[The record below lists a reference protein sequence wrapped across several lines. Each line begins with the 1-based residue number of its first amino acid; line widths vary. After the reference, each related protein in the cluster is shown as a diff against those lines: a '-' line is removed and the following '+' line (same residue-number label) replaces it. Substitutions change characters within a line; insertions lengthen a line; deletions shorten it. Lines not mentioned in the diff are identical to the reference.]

1 MLISLRGCRFRTQ
14 QIYPEKII
22 KMNMHVLSNDESF
35 RKMMTQMSKRR
46 LVHRASNFMF
56 KEHLFISLV
65 YIDYKLV
72 NYLEE
77 RYPSFVIKDYDD
89 KESMSISVASFL
101 FKLNCRELRTL
112 YLKFATKKDAIDDLM
127 VYKNKDRCRFIARCW
142 KWEVSHVELIDMVI
156 AN

>member
-1 MLISLRGCRFRTQ
+1 
-14 QIYPEKII
+14 
-22 KMNMHVLSNDESF
+22 MNMHVLSNDESF

-77 RYPSFVIKDYDD
+77 RYPSFVINDYDD

-112 YLKFATKKDAIDDLM
+112 YLKFSTKKDAIDDLM

-142 KWEVSHVELIDMVI
+142 KWEVSHVELIDMII

>member
-1 MLISLRGCRFRTQ
+1 
-14 QIYPEKII
+14 
-22 KMNMHVLSNDESF
+22 MHVLSNDESF

-77 RYPSFVIKDYDD
+77 RYPSFVINDYDD

-112 YLKFATKKDAIDDLM
+112 YLKFSTKKDAIDDLM

-142 KWEVSHVELIDMVI
+142 KWEVSHVELIDMII

>member
-1 MLISLRGCRFRTQ
+1 
-14 QIYPEKII
+14 
-22 KMNMHVLSNDESF
+22 MNMHVLSNDEAF

-46 LVHRASNFMF
+46 LVRRASNFMF

-77 RYPSFVIKDYDD
+77 RYPSFVITDYDD

-142 KWEVSHVELIDMVI
+142 KWEVSHVELIDMII

>member
-1 MLISLRGCRFRTQ
+1 
-14 QIYPEKII
+14 
-22 KMNMHVLSNDESF
+22 MNMHVLSNDESF

-46 LVHRASNFMF
+46 LVRRASNFMF

-77 RYPSFVIKDYDD
+77 RYPSFVINDYDD

-142 KWEVSHVELIDMVI
+142 KWEVSHVELIDMII

>member
-1 MLISLRGCRFRTQ
+1 
-14 QIYPEKII
+14 
-22 KMNMHVLSNDESF
+22 MHVLSNDESF

-142 KWEVSHVELIDMVI
+142 KWEVSHVELIDMII

>member
-142 KWEVSHVELIDMVI
+142 KWEVSHVELIDMII

>member
-1 MLISLRGCRFRTQ
+1 
-14 QIYPEKII
+14 
-22 KMNMHVLSNDESF
+22 MHVLSNDESF

>member
-1 MLISLRGCRFRTQ
+1 
-14 QIYPEKII
+14 
-22 KMNMHVLSNDESF
+22 MHVLSNDESF

-77 RYPSFVIKDYDD
+77 RYPSFVITDYDD

-142 KWEVSHVELIDMVI
+142 KWEVSHVELIDMII

>member
-77 RYPSFVIKDYDD
+77 RYPSFVITDYDD

-142 KWEVSHVELIDMVI
+142 KWEVSHVELIDMII

>member
-1 MLISLRGCRFRTQ
+1 
-14 QIYPEKII
+14 
-22 KMNMHVLSNDESF
+22 MNMHVLSNDESF

-77 RYPSFVIKDYDD
+77 RYPSFVITDYDD

-142 KWEVSHVELIDMVI
+142 KWEVSHVELIDMII

>member
-1 MLISLRGCRFRTQ
+1 
-14 QIYPEKII
+14 
-22 KMNMHVLSNDESF
+22 MNMHVLSNDESF

-77 RYPSFVIKDYDD
+77 RYPSFVITDYDD

>member
-1 MLISLRGCRFRTQ
+1 
-14 QIYPEKII
+14 
-22 KMNMHVLSNDESF
+22 MHVLSNDESF

-46 LVHRASNFMF
+46 LVRRASNFMF

-77 RYPSFVIKDYDD
+77 RYPSFVITDYDD

-142 KWEVSHVELIDMVI
+142 KWEVSHVELIDMII

>member
-22 KMNMHVLSNDESF
+22 KMNMHVLSNDEAF

-46 LVHRASNFMF
+46 LVRRASNFMF

-101 FKLNCRELRTL
+101 FKLNCR
-112 YLKFATKKDAIDDLM
+112 
-127 VYKNKDRCRFIARCW
+127 
-142 KWEVSHVELIDMVI
+142 
-156 AN
+156 

>member
-1 MLISLRGCRFRTQ
+1 
-14 QIYPEKII
+14 
-22 KMNMHVLSNDESF
+22 MNMHVLSNDESF

-77 RYPSFVIKDYDD
+77 RYPSFVINDYDD

-142 KWEVSHVELIDMVI
+142 KWEVSHVELIDMII

>member
-77 RYPSFVIKDYDD
+77 RYPSFVITDYDD

-112 YLKFATKKDAIDDLM
+112 YLKFSTKKDAIDDLM

-142 KWEVSHVELIDMVI
+142 KWEVSHVELIDMII

>member
-1 MLISLRGCRFRTQ
+1 
-14 QIYPEKII
+14 
-22 KMNMHVLSNDESF
+22 MNMHVLSNDESF

-77 RYPSFVIKDYDD
+77 RYPSFVITDYDD

-112 YLKFATKKDAIDDLM
+112 YLKFSTKKDAIDDLM

>member
-1 MLISLRGCRFRTQ
+1 
-14 QIYPEKII
+14 
-22 KMNMHVLSNDESF
+22 MNMHVLSNDESF

-112 YLKFATKKDAIDDLM
+112 YLKFSTKKDAIDDLM

-142 KWEVSHVELIDMVI
+142 KWEVSHVELIDMII

>member
-1 MLISLRGCRFRTQ
+1 
-14 QIYPEKII
+14 
-22 KMNMHVLSNDESF
+22 MNMHVLSNDESF

-142 KWEVSHVELIDMVI
+142 KWEVSHVELIDMII

>member
-1 MLISLRGCRFRTQ
+1 
-14 QIYPEKII
+14 
-22 KMNMHVLSNDESF
+22 MNMHVLSNDESF

-77 RYPSFVIKDYDD
+77 RYPSFVITDYDD

-112 YLKFATKKDAIDDLM
+112 YLKFSTKKDAIDDLM

-142 KWEVSHVELIDMVI
+142 KWEVSHVELIDMII

>member
-1 MLISLRGCRFRTQ
+1 
-14 QIYPEKII
+14 
-22 KMNMHVLSNDESF
+22 MNMHVLSNDESF

>member
-1 MLISLRGCRFRTQ
+1 
-14 QIYPEKII
+14 
-22 KMNMHVLSNDESF
+22 MHVLSNDESF

-46 LVHRASNFMF
+46 LVRRASNFMF

-77 RYPSFVIKDYDD
+77 RYPSFVITDYDD

-112 YLKFATKKDAIDDLM
+112 YLKFSTKKDAIDDLM

-142 KWEVSHVELIDMVI
+142 KWEVSHVELIDMII

>member
-1 MLISLRGCRFRTQ
+1 
-14 QIYPEKII
+14 
-22 KMNMHVLSNDESF
+22 MHVLSNDESF

-77 RYPSFVIKDYDD
+77 RYPSFVINDYDD

-142 KWEVSHVELIDMVI
+142 KWEVSHVELIDMII

>member
-1 MLISLRGCRFRTQ
+1 
-14 QIYPEKII
+14 
-22 KMNMHVLSNDESF
+22 MHVLSNDESF

-77 RYPSFVIKDYDD
+77 RYPSFVITDYDD

>member
-77 RYPSFVIKDYDD
+77 RYPSFVINDYDD

-142 KWEVSHVELIDMVI
+142 KWEVSHVELIDMII

>member
-1 MLISLRGCRFRTQ
+1 
-14 QIYPEKII
+14 
-22 KMNMHVLSNDESF
+22 MHVLSNDESF

-77 RYPSFVIKDYDD
+77 RYPSFVITDYDD

-112 YLKFATKKDAIDDLM
+112 YLKFSTKKDAIDDLM

-142 KWEVSHVELIDMVI
+142 KWEVSHVELIDMII